1 MVVKTTYALTLF
13 TAVSLAAPM
22 QKGGSGGSENFI
34 GAGTANGQVNDVVK
48 GLFKEL
54 TPRDSD
60 DGGSSKHG
68 NMLDSIPI
76 IGSLLSG
83 SGNQGKRSFTGDLAN
98 FPLLGELFGG
108 DQAHPANTPSKEK
121 SARSYD
127 DDLNG
132 LPLVGGLSHEG
143 QNHGQNHGQNAG
155 QNYGQ
160 NYKQNYGQNYGQN
173 AGQNAGQ
180 NKGENYGQNFGQ
192 NDGENYGQNY
202 LQNFGQNHK
211 RDLEGDLSSLPII
224 GSLFSGDDK
233 DTKDSKDTKDNKDSE
248 DKDYKTPSE
257 EKKLDSRQFEGVWT
271 LVHGL
276 TAGAPMTQSH
286 RRDLESLEDAIPDAG
301 RGNGAFRDDS
311 LPDNFGDLSSSTFKT
326 GMEIATGVVPLP
338 VLSRDM
344 SNDEAK
350 KPGQEAQAQDAQS
363 DKESKP
369 AKPSKSNNPLAE
381 LASES
386 GLGQLFGNAHHGV
399 GLLPMNGRR
408 DTSSIEPRAAPI
420 QGSTLTDVLLQGG
433 ALGKIS
439 KALAPQP
446 AGPPGKSDPTKIGDG
461 SGMAPPGA
469 PGSPPGSAAAG
480 PHHGPGYIAEHK
492 KQN

>member
-48 GLFKEL
+48 GLFKNL
-54 TPRDSD
+54 TPRDGD

-68 NMLDSIPI
+68 NLINNIPLLGPLL
-76 IGSLLSG
+76 GSSN
-83 SGNQGKRSFTGDLAN
+83 NQEKRSFTGDLAN

-108 DQAHPANTPSKEK
+108 
-121 SARSYD
+121 
-127 DDLNG
+127 
-132 LPLVGGLSHEG
+132 
-143 QNHGQNHGQNAG
+143 GQNHGQNAG
-155 QNYGQ
+155 QNYGQNAGQ

-180 NKGENYGQNFGQ
+180 NEGENYGQNYGQNDGQ

-211 RDLEGDLSSLPII
+211 RDLEGDLSGLPII
-224 GSLFSGDDK
+224 GSLFGGDDKGDKDGKNDK
-233 DTKDSKDTKDNKDSE
+233 DTKDSKDNKDNKDSDDND
-248 DKDYKTPSE
+248 DKSPAE
-257 EKKLDSRQFEGVWT
+257 GKKLDSRQFEGVWT
-271 LVHGL
+271 LIHGL
-276 TAGAPMTQSH
+276 TAGAPTTQSH
-286 RRDLESLEDAIPDAG
+286 RRDFESLNDAIPESGHGD
-301 RGNGAFRDDS
+301 GAFRDDS
-311 LPDNFGDLSSSTFKT
+311 LPDDFGDLSASTFRT
-326 GMEIATGVVPLP
+326 GMEVTGDVVPLP
-338 VLSRDM
+338 VLTRDM
-344 SNDEAK
+344 SDDEAK
-350 KPGQEAQAQDAQS
+350 KPGQEAQTQDAQS
-363 DKESKP
+363 GKEDKESKP

-399 GLLPMNGRR
+399 GLIPINGRR
-408 DTSSIEPRAAPI
+408 DISSIEPRAAPI

>member
-68 NMLDSIPI
+68 NILDSIPL
-76 IGSLLSG
+76 IGDLLGG
-83 SGNQGKRSFTGDLAN
+83 SGNQEKRSFTGDLAN

-121 SARSYD
+121 GARSYD
-127 DDLNG
+127 DDLNDV
-132 LPLVGGLSHEG
+132 PFAGGLSHEG

-160 NYKQNYGQNYGQN
+160 NAGQNYKQNYGQNYGQN

-180 NKGENYGQNFGQ
+180 NEGENYGQNFGQ

-233 DTKDSKDTKDNKDSE
+233 DTKDSKDTKGNKDSD
-248 DKDYKTPSE
+248 DKDDKTPSE
-257 EKKLDSRQFEGVWT
+257 EKKLDSRQFEGIWT

-276 TAGAPMTQSH
+276 TSGA
-286 RRDLESLEDAIPDAG
+286 
-301 RGNGAFRDDS
+301 
-311 LPDNFGDLSSSTFKT
+311 
-326 GMEIATGVVPLP
+326 

-350 KPGQEAQAQDAQS
+350 KPGQEAQPQDAQS
-363 DKESKP
+363 DKEIKP

-408 DTSSIEPRAAPI
+408 DTSSIELRAAPI